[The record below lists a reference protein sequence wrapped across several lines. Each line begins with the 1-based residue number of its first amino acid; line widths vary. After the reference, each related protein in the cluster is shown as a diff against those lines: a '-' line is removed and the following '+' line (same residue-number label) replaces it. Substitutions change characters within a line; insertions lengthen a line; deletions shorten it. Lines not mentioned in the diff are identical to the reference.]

1 MAKEQFA
8 VAELIAN
15 IILGKT
21 DNPSRVDFTPQKP
34 KFPFE
39 KPYEQPFPRATP
51 ESQGISS
58 QMLTD
63 LLRDLDV
70 SHYTDTD
77 KLLQIPDHL
86 W

>member
-39 KPYEQPFPRATP
+39 KP
-51 ESQGISS
+51 
-58 QMLTD
+58 
-63 LLRDLDV
+63 
-70 SHYTDTD
+70 
-77 KLLQIPDHL
+77 
-86 W
+86 